1 MSSDIQR
8 FPSLESASSSCTASE
23 EFEPFY
29 LHDDNG
35 NKLSIT
41 RKLCESRFPIYL
53 AENSTT
59 QELFAIKFFTW
70 DEKFDQPS
78 PLFFKEQKFS
88 RFVHPNIVS
97 IISAKQECQID
108 LSSSTKVSYLVMDYA
123 ANGDLFELV
132 ITKNIH
138 IGDIITRTYFRQLIA
153 GLEAIH
159 SQGAAHLD
167 LKLENL
173 LLDENFQLKIADFD
187 GSFMP
192 GDQKVQSKG
201 SMFYRAP
208 EVMEGCC
215 YNPQAADIYSLGIIL
230 FLLKT
235 DGRLP
240 FDENEFCGDVN
251 MRVLLR
257 TNKTLFW
264 RKQCELL
271 GEKASFFT
279 FDFRKLFERLTDV
292 DPNNRPSLTEIKES
306 VYYSKY
312 TYSNEELPDHIIDR
326 LNSSEENY

>member
-1 MSSDIQR
+1 MSSNIQR
-8 FPSLESASSSCTASE
+8 FPSLESASSSCTAAE
-23 EFEPFY
+23 DFEPFY
-29 LHDDNG
+29 LNDND

-53 AENSTT
+53 AENLTT
-59 QELFAIKFFTW
+59 QKLFAIKFFKW
-70 DEKFDQPS
+70 DEEFDQPS
-78 PLFFKEQKFS
+78 PLFFKEEKFS
-88 RFVHPNIVS
+88 RFIHQNIVT

-108 LSSSTKVSYLVMDYA
+108 LSSSTKVSYLIMDYA
-123 ANGDLFELV
+123 QNGDLFELV

-138 IGDIITRTYFRQLIA
+138 LGDIITRTYFRQLIA
-153 GLEAIH
+153 GLEVIH

-208 EVMEGCC
+208 EVIEDCC
-215 YNPQAADIYSLGIIL
+215 YDPQAADIYSLGIIL

-240 FDENEFCGDVN
+240 FDENGFYGNLDV
-251 MRVLLR
+251 RALLR

-264 RKQCELL
+264 RKQCESL
-271 GEKASFFT
+271 GEKASFFY
-279 FDFRKLFERLTDV
+279 FRF
-292 DPNNRPSLTEIKES
+292 
-306 VYYSKY
+306 
-312 TYSNEELPDHIIDR
+312 
-326 LNSSEENY
+326 